1 MTDGE
6 DGTPDAGT
14 ATDQATLTGQTAP
27 SPWR

>member
-14 ATDQATLTGQTAP
+14 ATDQAGADRTDSTVT
-27 SPWR
+27 RR